1 VHFLHSFYKGTSDTL
16 FKMKNRPA
24 IYLLICILSF
34 AQPASADEFGSMM
47 GLMFRMMLSMMDAM
61 SDVKDD
67 DSSNFGWGDSGWGG
81 ANSFGLGMTTLPMM
95 SGMGGMSPWSGLGGM
110 PMNSMGMSPWSSPMM
125 SNPWSNPFSGGYSP
139 SMFPGYNNRAYGQ
152 PNYPYPAQY
161 ASHSLLNGRWFGNTG
176 EILEVRGNQF
186 RLRNKRSSIS
196 GIIRIENNIVNLFS
210 PKTGGIT
217 QYTFARNQYEL
228 ILQDALGQVLV
239 FRQRPVNRG
248 VRTF

>member
-1 VHFLHSFYKGTSDTL
+1 
-16 FKMKNRPA
+16 MKNRPA
-24 IYLLICILSF
+24 IYLFICILSF
-34 AQPASADEFGSMM
+34 AQPASADEFGTMM
-47 GLMFRMMLSMMDAM
+47 GLMFRMMLSMMDAA
-61 SDVKDD
+61 SDAMDD
-67 DSSNFGWGDSGWGG
+67 DSNDSGWGDSGWGDSGWGG
-81 ANSFGLGMTTLPMM
+81 TNSFGLGMTALPLM

-139 SMFPGYNNRAYGQ
+139 SMLPGYNNNAYGQ

-161 ASHSLLNGRWFGNTG
+161 ASSSLLGGRWFGDTG
-176 EILEVRGNQF
+176 EILEIRGNQF

-196 GIIRIENNIVNLFS
+196 GIIRVENNIVNLFS
-210 PKTGGIT
+210 PKTGGVT

-228 ILQDALGQVLV
+228 ILQDASGQVLV

-248 VRTF
+248 IRTF